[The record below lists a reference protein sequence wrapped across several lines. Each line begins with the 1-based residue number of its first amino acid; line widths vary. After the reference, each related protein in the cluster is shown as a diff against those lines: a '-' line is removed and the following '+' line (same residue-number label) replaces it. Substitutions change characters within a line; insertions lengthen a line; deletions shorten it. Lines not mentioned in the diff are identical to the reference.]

1 MKSYCEVAVNT
12 PFNNS
17 ILTYEVGEGIKDLVR
32 GDLVMVPLGKRQT
45 HGCLLKT
52 ALTAQQLDS
61 TLNLEKIKAIDA
73 PYDCQLHLPEEELQ
87 LLNWVANYYHY
98 GLGQHIFDCLP
109 KVLKRPRPLKFTQG
123 QGREIDFELNQAQS
137 DIVSQ
142 IQSVPQDQF
151 SRWLIHGVTGS
162 GKTAIY
168 LNLVKEQ
175 IAAGKSGLSHASI
188 SACKLVPFPE
198 IRTAT
203 FNRSMVHPSPQ
214 WRQVQRLAPRVPRY
228 Q

>member
-175 IAAGKSGLSHASI
+175 IAAGKSALF
-188 SACKLVPFPE
+188 LLPE
-198 IRTAT
+198 I
-203 FNRSMVHPSPQ
+203 N
-214 WRQVQRLAPRVPRY
+214 L
-228 Q
+228 